1 MKNERIQPASRML
14 HSRKPLL
21 ILLANAL
28 ILLLWA
34 WYYRPIYPYLGV
46 IFTRQE
52 FRLNQIVLIL
62 VLAVILYQM
71 RRQRFRPSPFAP
83 PQLYLPALLLALGAS
98 LGFLLAERFLD
109 INTLSASL
117 FGLAGYGL
125 IGLWLNPLRWRRG
138 LPAALLL
145 VGALPFGEH
154 MDTFIGYPVR
164 LAAARLVSA
173 GLAHLGV
180 PSLGVDTI
188 LVFEN
193 GISQVDNPC
202 SGVKSLWTG
211 GLFFIAATWIEARPL
226 NRRWLLAGLTFVI
239 LLLSANLARVFLLV
253 LVGQAAGWRLL
264 AQMLHVPLGVIG
276 FVAACAA
283 AWLMLAWAGAQPTPE
298 ANQAS
303 SVPSPRPAW
312 LAPALLGAILLM
324 TLIYAPKPQSS
335 VAAAAGLEWSFP
347 PELQTQPWELSDT
360 EHGWLY
366 GSEPR
371 GSVRAARWRF
381 QYRQL
386 SGSILFVAS
395 DTWRAHHRPERCFTV
410 YGLQIQETQPLLVAP
425 DFPLRWLTL
434 GPPNDTPLY
443 SAAYWL
449 QSADRLTEDYAARI
463 WDDLAPQPQPWVL
476 ATVLFDAPL
485 DPQHPALP
493 NLFNL
498 LRTSVQAGLEAS
510 P

>member
-1 MKNERIQPASRML
+1 MIHFRR
-14 HSRKPLL
+14 PLL
-21 ILLANAL
+21 SLLANAL
-28 ILLLWA
+28 ILCLWV
-34 WYYRPIYPYLGV
+34 WLYRPIYPYLRV

-52 FRLNQIVLIL
+52 FRLNQIVLFL
-62 VLAVILYQM
+62 VLVVIFTQI
-71 RRQRFRPSPFAP
+71 RRRSFRPHPFSL

-98 LGFLLAERFLD
+98 LAFLLAERFLD
-109 INTLSASL
+109 INTLSATL
-117 FGLAGYGL
+117 FGLATYGL
-125 IGLWLNPLRWRRG
+125 IGLWLNPDHWRRG

-164 LAAARLVSA
+164 LATARLVSA
-173 GLAHLGV
+173 GMAHFGV
-180 PSLGVDTI
+180 SNLGVDTI
-188 LVFEN
+188 LIFEN

-226 NRRWLLAGLTFVI
+226 NRRWLLAGLAFVI
-239 LLLSANLARVFLLV
+239 LLLSANFARVFLLV
-253 LVGQAAGWRLL
+253 LVGQVAGWRLL
-264 AQMLHVPLGVIG
+264 AGMLHVPLGVIG
-276 FVAACAA
+276 FVAACGG
-283 AWLMLAWAGAQPTPE
+283 AWLMLAWVGAQPVAEPRVSPGST
-298 ANQAS
+298 
-303 SVPSPRPAW
+303 PRPAW
-312 LAPALLGAILLM
+312 LAPALLAAILLM

-335 VAAAAGLEWSFP
+335 AAAAAALAWSFP
-347 PELQTQPWELSDT
+347 PELQAQPWELSDA

-366 GSEPR
+366 GDEPQ

-381 QYRQL
+381 QYRHL

-410 YGLQIQETQPLLVAP
+410 YGLQIQESQPFLVAP

-434 GPPNDTPLY
+434 GPPHDPPLY

-449 QSADRLTEDYAARI
+449 QSADRITEDYAARI

-476 ATVLFDAPL
+476 VTVLFDSPINPD
-485 DPQHPALP
+485 DPTLP
-493 NLFNL
+493 DLFNL
-498 LRTSVQAGLEAS
+498 IRLAVQAGLERK
-510 P
+510 

>member
-1 MKNERIQPASRML
+1 MLSSR
-14 HSRKPLL
+14 RPLL
-21 ILLANAL
+21 FLLANAL

-34 WYYRPIYPYLGV
+34 WLYRPIYPYLGV

-62 VLAVILYQM
+62 VFAVILYQM
-71 RRQRFRPSPFAP
+71 RRQRFRPRPFAP

-98 LGFLLAERFLD
+98 LVFLLAERFLD
-109 INTLSASL
+109 INTLSATL
-117 FGLAGYGL
+117 FGLATYGL
-125 IGLWLNPLRWRRG
+125 IGLWLNPERWRRG

-164 LAAARLVSA
+164 LATARLVSA
-173 GLAHLGV
+173 GLGHLGV

-226 NRRWLLAGLTFVI
+226 NRRWLLTGLTFVL
-239 LLLSANLARVFLLV
+239 LLLSANLARVFILV

-276 FVAACAA
+276 FVVACAI
-283 AWLMLAWAGAQPTPE
+283 AWRMLAWVGAQSTPE
-298 ANQAS
+298 ETQA
-303 SVPSPRPAW
+303 PAAPAPRPAW
-312 LAPALLGAILLM
+312 LAPALLAAIFSM

-335 VAAAAGLEWSFP
+335 AVAAAPDWSFP
-347 PELQTQPWELSDT
+347 PQLQTQPWELSDA

-366 GSEPR
+366 GNEPR

-410 YGLQIQETQPLLVAP
+410 YGLQIQQSQPIFAAP

-434 GPPNDTPLY
+434 GISGDKPLY

-476 ATVLFDAPL
+476 VTVLFDAPL
-485 DPQHPALP
+485 DPGHPALP
-493 NLFNL
+493 DLFHQIRL
-498 LRTSVQAGLEAS
+498 TVQAGLEAR
-510 P
+510 